1 MKQRIEALYNQQSF
15 SDDDRQ
21 LFLQFRAAL
30 DAGEIRA
37 AEKCDGEWVIHHWVK
52 RGILAGF
59 RMGAIVPMPSTT
71 QQQFLDKETYPPRW
85 FTLQDGVR
93 MVPGGSAV
101 RTGCYVAPSVI
112 MMPPMYINVGAY
124 VDSGSMIDS
133 HALVGTCAQVGKGVH
148 LSAGAMLGGVLE
160 PIGANPVI
168 IEDNVFI
175 GGNCG
180 LYEGVIVQESAII
193 AAGVIITG
201 GSRVYDAVY
210 DRYLQ
215 KDGDAPLVI
224 PAGAVVVPGSRPL
237 RQNPEFSVAC
247 PIIIKYRDAKT
258 NASVTL
264 EDALR

>member
-1 MKQRIEALYNQQSF
+1 
-15 SDDDRQ
+15 
-21 LFLQFRAAL
+21 
-30 DAGEIRA
+30 
-37 AEKCDGEWVIHHWVK
+37 
-52 RGILAGF
+52 
-59 RMGAIVPMPSTT
+59 
-71 QQQFLDKETYPPRW
+71 
-85 FTLQDGVR
+85 
-93 MVPGGSAV
+93 
-101 RTGCYVAPSVI
+101 
-112 MMPPMYINVGAY
+112 
-124 VDSGSMIDS
+124 MIDS

-201 GSRVYDAVY
+201 GSRVYDAVH